1 MHNRYVKLAQFEK
14 VCYNTFGK
22 CKRGCYAPS
31 LRYVS
36 EMSCSSCVRE
46 IVMMKRIGG
55 IILIMLC
62 CMTLFGGCGKE
73 TEETITNKKIPLA
86 DVTEFYYT
94 CENINFDAFF
104 QRYRFYREDGKYMF
118 QHETREKPGE
128 YGPTSEEDITGRG
141 TFELTEEEWNEFLTF
156 LKDGTVSARKD
167 SGESG
172 GAGPWTFIYWKNDKG
187 KYQVFEFA
195 TYDARTR
202 FEEYC
207 SSLAQEVNM
216 REIKIRRIS
225 YNPGYGDMLGGYH
238 EETLRK
244 DKDGS
249 WTYVCCDREDYRAP
263 TVTTVYGVSPE
274 AVEQF
279 EEFISEK
286 KILSLEDRP
295 KSDIFA
301 TDYRPWSWYIDYEEK
316 SFGEIKQGYFSIEQY
331 REYSDKDYE
340 LLKDLCERFTA
351 LRGEKLSET
360 VEESDF

>member
-1 MHNRYVKLAQFEK
+1 
-14 VCYNTFGK
+14 
-22 CKRGCYAPS
+22 
-31 LRYVS
+31 
-36 EMSCSSCVRE
+36 
-46 IVMMKRIGG
+46 MMKRTGG

-141 TFELTEEEWNEFLTF
+141 TFELTAEEWNEFLTF

-263 TVTTVYGVSPE
+263 TVVTVYGVADE
-274 AVEQF
+274 AVERL
-279 EEFISEK
+279 EKFISEK
-286 KILSLEDRP
+286 GILSLENRL
-295 KSDIFA
+295 KSDLFM
-301 TDYRPWSWYIDYEEK
+301 TDYRQWSWNIDCETTSLGNVKQVYCCIEEYK
-316 SFGEIKQGYFSIEQY
+316 
-331 REYSDKDYE
+331 RYSKYDYHILNE
-340 LLKDLCERFTA
+340 LRERFSA
-351 LRGEKLSET
+351 LRGEIISKT
-360 VEESDF
+360 TEENNV